1 MVSHHLAKFGGHR
14 HCGSGDIMFL
24 LAEEENSR
32 CFRFSPLIRFISK
45 GHGLKAHD
53 ISYY

>member
-1 MVSHHLAKFGGHR
+1 MVSQHSAKFGGHR
-14 HCGSGDIMFL
+14 HCGNGNIMFL
-24 LAEEENSR
+24 VAEEENSR
-32 CFRFSPLIRFISK
+32 CSCLNPLLFISK